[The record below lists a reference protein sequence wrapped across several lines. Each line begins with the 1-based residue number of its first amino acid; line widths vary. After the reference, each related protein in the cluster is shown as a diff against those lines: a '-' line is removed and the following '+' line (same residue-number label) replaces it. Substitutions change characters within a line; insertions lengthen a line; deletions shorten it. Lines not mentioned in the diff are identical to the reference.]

1 MIFKILTNQDKIL
14 YKQAILEIM
23 RTCDNDF
30 IPPLS
35 ARNSTTQ
42 KSLIGG
48 KSTEEGLILYMTEML
63 SQVVLGAFENNNLIG
78 FVSFKENYVSDVIL
92 DSDLPN
98 IYLSTLML
106 NKEARGK
113 RLTQRMYDYLF
124 NTLYAD
130 RSIFTRTWS
139 TNFAHLKIL
148 EKFDFKLIKTI
159 KNDRGNGIDTV
170 YFALKR

>member
-1 MIFKILTNQDKIL
+1 MIFKILTEQDKSL
-14 YKQAILEIM
+14 YKQTILEIM
-23 RTCDNDF
+23 RLCDNDF

-48 KSTEEGLILYMTEML
+48 KSTEEGLISYMTEML
-63 SQVVLGAFENNNLIG
+63 SQVVLGSFENNNLIG
-78 FVSFKENYVSDVIL
+78 FVSFKENYLSDVIL

-113 RLTQRMYDYLF
+113 RLTQQMYDYLF
-124 NTLYAD
+124 NVVYPD

-139 TNFAHLKIL
+139 TNIAHLKIL
-148 EKFDFKLIKTI
+148 EKFNFSLIKTI

-170 YFALKR
+170 YLALKR

>member
-1 MIFKILTNQDKIL
+1 MDFRILSESDKNT
-14 YKQAILEIM
+14 YKQTILDTM
-23 RTCDNDF
+23 KLCDNDF
-30 IPPLS
+30 VPPLS
-35 ARNSTTQ
+35 ARSSTTQ
-42 KSLIGG
+42 KNLLGG
-48 KSTEEGLILYMTEML
+48 SSSQEGLLSYCNEML
-63 SQVVLGAFENNNLIG
+63 AQVVLGAFEGDNLIG
-78 FVSFKENYVSDVIL
+78 FVSFKENYTSDVIS

-106 NKEARGK
+106 KAEARGK
-113 RLTQRMYDYLF
+113 RLTQQMYDYLF

-148 EKFDFKLIKTI
+148 ERFNFELIKTVE
-159 KNDRGNGIDTV
+159 NDRGEGIDTV